1 MQVLQ
6 RNLID
11 KQEYSY
17 ICLPEFNPDRVIKI
31 EKGERDKRDD
41 LLDRVIT
48 LLNSD
53 PKVRMSDILGAHKAI
68 MEATSD

>member
-17 ICLPEFNPDRVIKI
+17 ICLPEFNPDIVIKI
-31 EKGERDKRDD
+31 EKGERDERDD

-48 LLNSD
+48 LINSN
-53 PKVRMSDILGAHKAI
+53 P
-68 MEATSD
+68 